1 MSIEPADNEEVSGF
15 KSSLDDTR
23 ELQDSINDF
32 PTLNQPLMDTTL
44 KDMLVSLR
52 TTLHAVM
59 LAITQQFKSEVTA
72 VSNRVTHIESKM
84 GEFTTTFNEMVDAQ
98 NDRDDEIVQIKTKLA
113 DLEDRSRHNNVK
125 IWGIPESV
133 KPPDLKNYF
142 VNLMKAALPDAPL
155 EDLVINRIH
164 RLPRSKN
171 IPSHLPRDTIVQMHF
186 YHIKDQFMSAARCRE
201 LQDLSF
207 FADLSA
213 FTMQQ

>member
-15 KSSLDDTR
+15 NSSLDDTR

-32 PTLNQPLMDTTL
+32 PTLNQPVINTTL

-52 TTLHAVM
+52 TTLHADM

-98 NDRDDEIVQIKTKLA
+98 NDRDEEIVQIKTKLA
-113 DLEDRSRHNNVK
+113 DLEDRSRLNNVQ
-125 IWGIPESV
+125 IQGIPESV

-142 VNLMKAALPDAPL
+142 VNLMKAVLPDAPL
-155 EDLVINRIH
+155 EDLVIDLIH
-164 RLPRSKN
+164 KA
-171 IPSHLPRDTIVQMHF
+171 TKV
-186 YHIKDQFMSAARCRE
+186 
-201 LQDLSF
+201 
-207 FADLSA
+207 
-213 FTMQQ
+213 